1 VNAWRRCLAA
11 LLFLALAH
19 ATSGGAEQRPGA
31 AVSGAESGIPGQL
44 AYRPAQR
51 TAEQLQ
57 QLVAPI
63 ALYPDALVAQALAGS
78 TYPSEIVEA
87 DRWLQQ
93 HPDLK
98 GSALA
103 QAADQ
108 QPWDPSVKALA
119 QFPSVLAS
127 MDKNLS
133 WTSALGDAY
142 VNQPQDVLDAV
153 QTMRQRAMQAGTLQS
168 SAQQA
173 VTVQGETIV
182 IQPANPDVVYVPEYD
197 PWLVYGPPLLA
208 YPGWIAAPGVFLTNP
223 GVYFGA
229 GFGVGFFTGFS
240 WGWPAWGCDWHGRR
254 VVFHNAA
261 FVSRSGTF
269 DRHRFAGGFERGGF
283 DRFGFDR
290 GEFERG
296 GVERRSF
303 ERDGLERGGV
313 EHGAFERDGLERG
326 GVEHG
331 GFGHDGFHGGGFHGG
346 GMDGGGGMR
355 GGGSHGGGGGHR

>member
-1 VNAWRRCLAA
+1 VNLWRRCFAA
-11 LLFLALAH
+11 LLSLTLAY
-19 ATSGGAEQRPGA
+19 ATTGCADQPTGA
-31 AVSGAESGIPGQL
+31 AVFDAERGVQP
-44 AYRPAQR
+44 AYQPAPL

-57 QLVAPI
+57 QLAAPI

-127 MDKNLS
+127 MDRNLY
-133 WTSALGDAY
+133 WTTALGDAY

-153 QTMRQRAMQAGTLQS
+153 QTLRDRAMQAGNLQS
-168 SAQQA
+168 SAEQA
-173 VTVQGETIV
+173 VTVQDGTIA
-182 IQPANPDVVYVPEYD
+182 IQPANPDLVYVPAYD

-208 YPGWIAAPGVFLTNP
+208 YPGWITVPGVFLADP
-223 GVYFGA
+223 GIYFGA
-229 GFGVGFFTGFS
+229 GFGVGLLTGFS
-240 WGWPAWGCDWHGRR
+240 WGWPAWHCDWHGRR
-254 VVFHNAA
+254 VLFHNAV
-261 FVSRSGTF
+261 FVSRSGAF
-269 DRHRFAGGFERGGF
+269 DRHRFAHGGLERGGPEHRGF
-283 DRFGFDR
+283 EQGGFG
-290 GEFERG
+290 
-296 GVERRSF
+296 
-303 ERDGLERGGV
+303 RDGLERSGV
-313 EHGAFERDGLERG
+313 EHDGFEHSGFEHGGFEHDGVEGR

-331 GFGHDGFHGGGFHGG
+331 GFGRDGVGSGGFRGGGIGGGGFHGG
-346 GMDGGGGMR
+346 G
-355 GGGSHGGGGGHR
+355 GHR

>member
-1 VNAWRRCLAA
+1 VSVEAA
-11 LLFLALAH
+11 Y
-19 ATSGGAEQRPGA
+19 Q
-31 AVSGAESGIPGQL
+31 
-44 AYRPAQR
+44 PAQL

-63 ALYPDALVAQALAGS
+63 ALYPDTLVAQALAGS

-108 QPWDPSVKALA
+108 QHWDPSVKALT

-127 MDKNLS
+127 MDRNLS

-142 VNQPQDVLDAV
+142 FNQPQDVLDAV
-153 QTMRQRAMQAGTLQS
+153 QTMRHRAMQAGNLQS
-168 SAQQA
+168 STEET

-182 IQPANPDVVYVPEYD
+182 IQPANPDVVYVPAYD

-208 YPGWIAAPGVFLTNP
+208 YPGWIAVPGVFLTGP
-223 GVYFGA
+223 GIYFGA
-229 GFGVGFFTGFS
+229 GFGVGLFTGFS

-254 VVFHNAA
+254 VVFHNAV

-269 DRHRFAGGFERGGF
+269 HRHRFDGGFERRGFDRGGF

-296 GVERRSF
+296 GIERRGI
-303 ERDGLERGGV
+303 ERDGLERGGI
-313 EHGAFERDGLERG
+313 EQG
-326 GVEHG
+326 GVEPHGFHG
-331 GFGHDGFHGGGFHGG
+331 GGTHGGSMHGGSMHGGGFHGG
-346 GMDGGGGMR
+346 G
-355 GGGSHGGGGGHR
+355 GGHR